1 MSIIDGRAIAS
12 RRQGALREEVAG
24 LAERGITPTI
34 APIIVG
40 DDPSARLYYRAKG
53 RLARE
58 LGIGYAGTELPG
70 DVSQEELLNRIDD
83 LNNDPCID
91 GIFVEMPLPKHISR
105 EAVARSVSFE
115 KDVDGISPLSLGT
128 LIVASASVE
137 NYRQLQET
145 AGEALP
151 ATAHA
156 VMEILLEEGV
166 QLAGANAVVVGDSLS
181 VGRPLS
187 ILLLTEQATVT
198 VCHIRTRSLE
208 QHTKRADVLCVA
220 VGHPN
225 LITSSMVKEG
235 AVVVDIGI
243 NVTEDG
249 VVGDVDYDGVA
260 PLAGLITPV
269 PGGVGPMTTTMI
281 MQHVVARASH
291 RAR

>member
-1 MSIIDGRAIAS
+1 LPIIDGRAIAS
-12 RRQGALREEVAG
+12 RRREALREEVAR
-24 LAERGITPTI
+24 LAESGITPTI

-58 LGIGYAGTELPG
+58 LGIGYAGIELPAQ
-70 DVSQEELLNRIDD
+70 VSQEELLRKIDD
-83 LNNDPCID
+83 LNNDPHID

-105 EAVARSVSFE
+105 DAVARSVSPD
-115 KDVDGISPLSLGT
+115 KDVDGITPLSLGT
-128 LIVASASVE
+128 LIVASASAE
-137 NYRQLQET
+137 SYRQLQET

-166 QLAGANAVVVGDSLS
+166 QLAGANVVVVGDSLS

-187 ILLLTEQATVT
+187 LLMLTEQATVT
-198 VCHIRTRSLE
+198 VCHIRTRSLK
-208 QHTKRADVLCVA
+208 QHTKSADVLCVA

-225 LITSSMVKEG
+225 LITPSMVKKG
-235 AVVVDIGI
+235 AVVIDIGI
-243 NVTEDG
+243 NATEDG
-249 VVGDVDYDGVA
+249 VVGDVDYEGVA

-291 RAR
+291 RA

>member
-58 LGIGYAGTELPG
+58 LGIGYTGIELPG
-70 DVSQEELLNRIDD
+70 DVSQEELLSRIDD

>member
-83 LNNDPCID
+83 LNNDPSID